1 MRARLAALAAAALL
15 ASLVLTG
22 CGAPSGGGST
32 GDNGAATSGP
42 ADEGTDGDSSDGSGL
57 EGQTTLPATYPSA
70 DVPLIE
76 GDVVYAQ
83 DLGTG
88 WVVYIA
94 RDDFNAGYDEAKGL
108 LTGAG
113 FAGDTVNQDDT
124 GAFGQFTSDAYT
136 VNLSSGDGA
145 DLGVGPSVGYTVV
158 KN

>member
-1 MRARLAALAAAALL
+1 VRQMRIALAAAVLIPAML
-15 ASLVLTG
+15 AG
-22 CGAPSGGGST
+22 CAGQPATPGGGDT
-32 GDNGAATSGP
+32 GGGGAATSGP
-42 ADEGTDGDSSDGSGL
+42 APAI
-57 EGQTTLPATYPSA
+57 TLPATFPAA

-76 GDVVYAQ
+76 GEIVYAQ

-88 WVVYIA
+88 WVVYVH
-94 RDDFNAGYDEAKGL
+94 RDDFNAGYEEAKGL

-124 GAFGQFTSDAYT
+124 GSFGQFTSDAYT

-145 DLGVGPSVGYTVV
+145 DLGVGLSVGYTVV

>member
-1 MRARLAALAAAALL
+1 VSARLTGIAAAMLL
-15 ASLVLTG
+15 ASIALTG
-22 CGAPSGGGST
+22 CGQPIPSGGGNT

-42 ADEGTDGDSSDGSGL
+42 APADGGDAGG
-57 EGQTTLPATYPSA
+57 EVTLPPTFPTG

-76 GDVVYAQ
+76 GDIAYAQ

-88 WVVYIA
+88 WVVYIH
-94 RDDFNAGYDEAKGL
+94 RDDFNAGYEEAKGL